1 VVSMYTGYKCK
12 TCRFE
17 FILLSEDI
25 GLQPKDRYLSC
36 PFCGSRY
43 IVVENVADDLKE
55 VMRERSYKRKHGAIV
70 QK

>member
-17 FILLSEDI
+17 FVLLSEDI
-25 GLQPKDRYLSC
+25 QLQPKDRYIAC
-36 PFCGSRY
+36 PFCGSRH
-43 IVVENVADDLKE
+43 IVVENAADDLKE
-55 VMRERSYKRKHGAIV
+55 IMKERSYKRKHGALV